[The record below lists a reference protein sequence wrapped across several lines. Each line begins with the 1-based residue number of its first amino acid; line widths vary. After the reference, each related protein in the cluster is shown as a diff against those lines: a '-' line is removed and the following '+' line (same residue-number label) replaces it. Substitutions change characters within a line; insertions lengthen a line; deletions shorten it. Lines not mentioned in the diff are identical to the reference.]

1 MQKIWPLRLWAGRF
15 PPKSYRTRFQMIA
28 FICPTCQK
36 TFRVKEELVGKK
48 VKCSGC
54 GQIMQL
60 PSPPTSVVVPSS
72 NKALTGVPPNA
83 EHLRLTPITEL
94 IPGHLRHV
102 LFPNEQVFHFE
113 WLDSVGGCGSH
124 QSSTQY
130 MIITNLRII
139 YEAKIRDPQS
149 TEVQY
154 LRTSGSLP
162 LSKVSFVGTQS
173 SKSDGCNAFHSH
185 VLTINSA
192 GGSIEFPF
200 LNENK
205 SKRVQRVI
213 EELLVR
219 P

>member
-1 MQKIWPLRLWAGRF
+1 
-15 PPKSYRTRFQMIA
+15 MIA
-28 FICPTCQK
+28 FTCPTCHK
-36 TFRVKEELVGKK
+36 TFRVKEELAGKK
-48 VKCSGC
+48 AKCSGC

-60 PSPPTSVVVPSS
+60 PSLPTHVIGPSS
-72 NKALTGVPPNA
+72 NIALSNVPTNR
-83 EHLRLTPITEL
+83 EHLQLTPINEL

-113 WLDSVGGCGSH
+113 WLDSAGGCGSQ
-124 QSSTQY
+124 QSSTQH

-139 YEAKIRDPQS
+139 YEAKVRDPQS
-149 TEVQY
+149 REVQY

-173 SKSDGCNAFHSH
+173 SKSDGCNASHSN

-213 EELLVR
+213 EELLIR